1 MKSYELNENP
11 DHVLADQIAEFYAE
25 PLGFVLYAF
34 PWGEEHTLLE
44 NEAGPR
50 KWQWEF
56 LEKWGAEI
64 KARRFDGVT
73 PCEPIQFSFASGHG
87 IGKSALSAWISLF
100 IMSTRPH
107 SKGVVTAT
115 TSPQLKTKTW
125 AELGKWRKLCM
136 TGHWFHF
143 NASQGNMN
151 LSHRES
157 PETWRIDAQT
167 CREDNSESFAGLHAA
182 GSTPWYLFD
191 EASGVPDKIFEV
203 SEGGLTDGEPMRFM
217 FGNPTKNTGYF
228 RKTFGAL
235 RHRFNTQQ
243 IDSRDVKGTNKEL
256 FESWAKDYG
265 EDSDFFRIRVKGQFP
280 RASAQQFIPTEVA
293 EAAAARDD
301 FKDDNA
307 AIVIGVDVARFGD
320 DASVIYVR
328 QGRDGRSHGYKMYRE
343 LDSIQLAGHVA
354 EYIDQL
360 KPKKV
365 FVDGTGGY
373 GSGVVDQLIANGYGS
388 KVEDIQFGSKA
399 IDTDIYYNKRAEMY
413 GLMKA
418 WLETG
423 IIPNDQAL
431 IDDLCGVEYGFAKE
445 NKIQLEKK
453 EDMKKRGLAS
463 PDVADALALTFAFP
477 VSNEKSRPIEVKTGW
492 VV

>member
-1 MKSYELNENP
+1 MNDINDNP
-11 DHVLADQIAEFYAE
+11 DHRLAGEIAGFYDD

-34 PWGEEHTLLE
+34 PWGEDHTLLHGAE
-44 NEAGPR
+44 GPR

-56 LEKWGAEI
+56 LERWGEDI
-64 KARRFDGVT
+64 RDRGFDGTT
-73 PCEPIQFSFASGHG
+73 PVAPIQFSFASGHG
-87 IGKSALSAWISLF
+87 IGKSALSAWITLF

-125 AELGKWRKLCM
+125 AELGKWKKLCV
-136 TGHWFHF
+136 TGHWFNY
-143 NASQGNMN
+143 NASHGNMN
-151 LSHRES
+151 MTHSEAS
-157 PETWRIDAQT
+157 DTWRVDAQT
-167 CREDNSESFAGLHAA
+167 CREENSESFAGLHAA

-203 SEGGLTDGEPMRFM
+203 SEGGLTDGEPMRFF

-228 RKTFGAL
+228 RKTFGSL
-235 RHRFNTQQ
+235 RHRFNIMQ
-243 IDSRDVKGTNKEL
+243 IDSRDVQGTNKDL
-256 FESWAKDYG
+256 IQTWARDYG

-280 RASAQQFIPTEVA
+280 RASSLQLIGTDMA
-293 EAAAARDD
+293 EQAASRDD
-301 FKDDNA
+301 FKDERA
-307 AIVIGVDVARFGD
+307 VIVVGVDVARFGD
-320 DASVIYVR
+320 DASVIYIR
-328 QGRDGRSHGYKMYRE
+328 QGRDGRSHNYKMYRE

-354 EYIDQL
+354 EVIDRL

-373 GSGVVDQLIANGYGS
+373 GSGVVDQLINNGYGRV
-388 KVEDIQFGSKA
+388 VEDIQFGSRA
-399 IDTDIYYNKRAEMY
+399 IAADIYFNKRAEMY
-413 GLMKA
+413 GEMKK
-418 WLETG
+418 WLEHG
-423 IIPNDQAL
+423 IIANDQTL
-431 IDDLCGVEYGFAKE
+431 IDDLTGVQYGFAKE

-477 VSNEKSRPIEVKTGW
+477 VSNAPSRQIEVRTGW